1 MNFSIMV
8 LHYYIKNVYLF
19 YVNVKLRFTMI
30 ITSSFLLLQSVFS
43 NILND
48 IRLSNQ
54 TKKQNIGS
62 QYQAMQPTSLLHEIN
77 RDNYGFQKLQLTK
90 LYAFL
95 FPFASFIFQKT
106 SILKLLCSN
115 SNEGFY
121 KLLFILS

>member
-8 LHYYIKNVYLF
+8 PHYYIKNVYLF

-43 NILND
+43 NILSD

-62 QYQAMQPTSLLHEIN
+62 RYQAMQPTSLLHEIN
-77 RDNYGFQKLQLTK
+77 RDRNNT
-90 LYAFL
+90 AM
-95 FPFASFIFQKT
+95 KT
-106 SILKLLCSN
+106 
-115 SNEGFY
+115 F
-121 KLLFILS
+121 